1 MTWLSA
7 ITYKIYWNGE
17 SIRENFKYTL
27 DMDSWLL
34 NSLKERNKNID
45 VKDIES
51 KRLRKRKLARAK

>member
-7 ITYKIYWNGE
+7 ITYKIYWSGE

-45 VKDIES
+45 VKDIEN
-51 KRLRKRKLARAK
+51 KRLRKLARAK